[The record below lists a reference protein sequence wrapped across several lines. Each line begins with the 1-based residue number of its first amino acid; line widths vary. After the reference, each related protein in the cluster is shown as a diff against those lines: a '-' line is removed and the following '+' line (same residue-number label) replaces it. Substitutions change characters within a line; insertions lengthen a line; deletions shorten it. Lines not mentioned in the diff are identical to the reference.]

1 MSRRVTMAFVE
12 AQLDRLNTLAG
23 TPLTPCDPH
32 STAVKWM
39 LGNYHLNSGY
49 NGWSVVRV
57 CSLSGGLE
65 VVSKNGYTSLRE
77 NSIFL
82 QAFIDGF
89 TNGYL
94 NCSNRAARSRA
105 DSSPLTSAPQRGK
118 TS

>member
-1 MSRRVTMAFVE
+1 MTRRVTLAFVE

-32 STAVKWM
+32 STAVKWQK
-39 LGNYHLNSGY
+39 GNYHLNSGY
-49 NGWSVVRV
+49 NGWCVVQV
-57 CSLSGGLE
+57 TSLSGGIE
-65 VVSKNGYTSLRE
+65 IVSKNGYCSLRE

-89 TNGYL
+89 THGYL

-105 DSSPLTSAPQRGK
+105 DSSPIPSAPTRRK